1 MSYPTGTASD
11 APHIALSVYSTKLTR
26 SGASYYVVALSRLQL
41 YYSCI
46 GHATWATKK
55 SPAHAGGPPARPPA
69 YAPRALDCRK
79 CTEAKKNVRYSCI
92 LTCTAERVCN
102 NDSLSRLT
110 DVCETGRY
118 AQRCAM
124 QRRPGQ
130 QNRPYMRSG
139 DGVAPDVQTVSSHT
153 FQRVAGPTVYSMMYV

>member
-1 MSYPTGTASD
+1 MSYPTASD

-46 GHATWATKK
+46 AHATWATKK

-118 AQRCAM
+118 AHICAM

-130 QNRPYMRSG
+130 QNRPSIY
-139 DGVAPDVQTVSSHT
+139 AQW
-153 FQRVAGPTVYSMMYV
+153 